1 MFGTLLLGSYPLKA
15 QSHFPHFLLLT
26 ATLSEL
32 SEAVE
37 LSSFFIT
44 RITFVGDSRVV
55 SAKLSSLLLNILLIL
70 RRLVSQQFVAFFSR
84 REVDMLDWIRI
95 DSQRLRRAN
104 ETLRLVAQCRQLPEG
119 EFLSAGLF

>member
-1 MFGTLLLGSYPLKA
+1 M
-15 QSHFPHFLLLT
+15 
-26 ATLSEL
+26 
-32 SEAVE
+32 
-37 LSSFFIT
+37 SSFFIT